1 MADPDLGTAPLETIV
16 DALRAGRLSAA
27 AIADWAVAN
36 HEARGEAF
44 HAYKT
49 FDAGRVR
56 AEAGVADAARATRN
70 DLGPLQ
76 GIRSRSRTCSASP
89 ATRPSRAARA
99 SCRTSGGARALSS
112 GRCAAN
118 SRSSAERPTPSSS
131 PMAGSAPTP
140 IGARRAIHGTR
151 RRTAR
156 PAARARAPGSACGKD
171 RRCSRS
177 ARTRPARCAS
187 RPR

>member
-56 AEAGVADAARATRN
+56 AEAEVADAARASRN

-76 GIRSRSRTCSASP
+76 GIPVSIKDLFGVAGYPTFAGSP
-89 ATRPSRAARA
+89 AHPSPPA
-99 SCRTSGGARALSS
+99 SDHIRQPSH
-112 GRCAAN
+112 
-118 SRSSAERPTPSSS
+118 RSVTVPPNCSTVDE
-131 PMAGSAPTP
+131 
-140 IGARRAIHGTR
+140 
-151 RRTAR
+151 
-156 PAARARAPGSACGKD
+156 RARNVS
-171 RRCSRS
+171 
-177 ARTRPARCAS
+177 
-187 RPR
+187 